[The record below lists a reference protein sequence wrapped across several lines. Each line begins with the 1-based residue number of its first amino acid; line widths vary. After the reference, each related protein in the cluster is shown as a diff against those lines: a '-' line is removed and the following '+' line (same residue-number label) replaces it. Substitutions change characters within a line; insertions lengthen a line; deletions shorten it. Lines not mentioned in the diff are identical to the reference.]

1 MKQRRPEKLF
11 PCVLLIFIRKR
22 PGAIRIIIL
31 LGVFLALRA
40 CAVQPPTYT
49 FAPSGKDGGG
59 CMVSVAPD
67 PFTPGRVICGGDSWP
82 FHITTN
88 YGQLM
93 TPICVRDP
101 SDTDGLFDSAN
112 DMGASATRFSRKT
125 TNLVYAATGE
135 IVGGGGFLVS
145 TNAGSTWVRVST
157 PAKFVGD
164 NDAAPLVTQGHPRS
178 VGNMIALDPT
188 SEASEI
194 IYVGTYSNG
203 VIRSSNGGTSW
214 TTIAIPGLTPAYT
227 RGLAMDDLNP
237 AIVYV
242 ACYDAS
248 NGNDSV
254 YVISNAPSA
263 SSAILVSQP
272 PFPKAEE
279 LVVVNGIL
287 YVATNTN
294 GVYEYNPTN
303 QVWARL
309 YYDSAPSQFY
319 SIDGFWNTNTDQA
332 VIFAGTTTVALSE
345 PNGLQFSLIRSTNSG
360 AAWVCL
366 TTNTA
371 EIHTN
376 MVMGDPGGDIWWL
389 TAPTSDGVTDC
400 IGGPQY
406 VACQTALDPTDPT
419 HNTIYVCGHGGLWR
433 SDNALMTN
441 SPTWYPCMRHLQAS
455 GSAAVAADPNVST
468 LAECSDVDWTF
479 QYSTNNFANVI
490 QKSTT
495 IGGTENGYC
504 LAVDSTTTPGPGNV
518 SPVYFGRDTDL
529 AYLADPMT
537 TNWISSGLGDQGSVY
552 GCSVKYI
559 SGIGTVVLAAVE
571 TNGIWRKIGGGNTGS
586 WGGAP
591 IYTADSIM
599 QNTSSA
605 QRGVFSWGGGS
616 SQMVYF
622 TDRVNGVFRS
632 TNAGAA
638 WSLIIGPGS
647 PGGAG
652 SGGSLIRSGSVA
664 VDPTTDSVCYVTQ
677 TTGLYT
683 STNANAASPVF
694 NPVTLPGV
702 TGSVTPG
709 WVVCDDVGNVY
720 VNTLIDAQNQPKLFF
735 KAKGDTVWYE
745 LSQGDPVFESLCGQ
759 TLQMAVGPGPAH
771 VIYLSALGMC
781 VATQNYLVPT
791 VQATLAGTN
800 FILSGTGNAST
811 PYSVFTST
819 SLDLPVSNWSLA
831 ATQAFD
837 HYGNYSW
844 TSGLT
849 SNVPA
854 QFYRLAVP

>member
-1 MKQRRPEKLF
+1 
-11 PCVLLIFIRKR
+11 
-22 PGAIRIIIL
+22 
-31 LGVFLALRA
+31 
-40 CAVQPPTYT
+40 
-49 FAPSGKDGGG
+49 
-59 CMVSVAPD
+59 
-67 PFTPGRVICGGDSWP
+67 
-82 FHITTN
+82 
-88 YGQLM
+88 M

-112 DMGASATRFSRKT
+112 DMGAAATRFSRKT
-125 TNLVYAATGE
+125 TNLVYSATGE
-135 IVGGGGFLVS
+135 ITGGGGFLVS
-145 TNAGSTWVRVST
+145 TNAGSTWIRVST

-164 NDAAPLVTQGHPRS
+164 NDAPPLVAQGHPRS

-188 SEASEI
+188 SEPSEI

-203 VIRSSNGGTSW
+203 VIRSSNRGTSW
-214 TTIAIPGLTPAYT
+214 TTITMPGLTPPYT
-227 RGLAMDDLNP
+227 RGLAMDDLDP
-237 AIVYV
+237 TIVYV

-248 NGNDSV
+248 SGNDSV

-279 LVVVNGIL
+279 LVVVNGNL
-287 YVATNTN
+287 YVAANTN
-294 GVYEYNPTN
+294 GIYEYDPTN
-303 QVWARL
+303 QAWTRL
-309 YYDSAPSQFY
+309 YHDSTPSQFY
-319 SIDGFWNTNTDQA
+319 SIDGFWNTNTDRA

-360 AAWVCL
+360 VDWVCL

-376 MVMGDPGGDIWWL
+376 MVMGDPGGDVWWL
-389 TAPTSDGVTDC
+389 TAPTSDGITDC
-400 IGGPQY
+400 IGGSQY
-406 VACQTALDPTDPT
+406 VACQTALDPADPT

-433 SDNALMTN
+433 SDNALTTN

-455 GSAAVAADPNVST
+455 GSAAVAADPNVPT

-479 QYSTNNFANVI
+479 QYSTDNFSHVI
-490 QKSTT
+490 QKATT

-529 AYLADPMT
+529 AYLANPT
-537 TNWISSGLGDQGSVY
+537 TSNWMSSGLGSQGSVY

-559 SGIGTVVLAAVE
+559 PGIGTVVLAAVE

-591 IYTADSIM
+591 IYTGDNIM

-616 SQMVYF
+616 SQMIYF

-632 TNAGAA
+632 TDAGAT
-638 WSLIIGPGS
+638 WSLIIEPGS
-647 PGGAG
+647 PGGSG
-652 SGGSLIRSGSVA
+652 SGESLLRSGSVA

-677 TTGLYT
+677 TTGLYS
-683 STNANAASPVF
+683 STNANATPPVF
-694 NPVTLPGV
+694 TPVALPGI

-720 VNTLIDAQNQPKLFF
+720 VNTLINAQNQPKLFF

-745 LSQGDPVFESLCGQ
+745 LSQGNPIFESLCGQ

-781 VATQNYLVPT
+781 VATLNYQVPT
-791 VQATLAGTN
+791 IQTSLAGTN

-811 PYSVFTST
+811 PFSILTST
-819 SLDLPVSNWSLA
+819 SLDLPMSNWNIVT
-831 ATQAFD
+831 TQSFNL
-837 HYGNYSW
+837 YGNYSW
-844 TSGLT
+844 TNGL
-849 SNVPA
+849 NPNIPA
-854 QFYRLAVP
+854 QFYRLVVP